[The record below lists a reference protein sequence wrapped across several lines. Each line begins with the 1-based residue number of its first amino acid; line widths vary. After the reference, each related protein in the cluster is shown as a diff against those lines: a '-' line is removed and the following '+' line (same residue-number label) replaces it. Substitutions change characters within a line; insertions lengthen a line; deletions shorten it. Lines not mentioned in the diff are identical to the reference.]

1 MVKNLKKKEV
11 VDKKEKISNVLNM
24 LAIFALVTLV
34 AFVFVKFS
42 VSLTGNAIEG
52 NPANKGIYGPEAL
65 LQGIGDVFMKV
76 IEFAKPTWEA
86 VIGQTSEQVFL
97 SKIMFLL
104 LVFGVTWFILGKIE
118 AIGKN
123 KGFHLFLSIVFGILF
138 TRWIV
143 TDDIVKTVIMPYNVV
158 GAALSAFVPLG
169 VVFYITFILLGKKEY
184 SIIRKLIWI
193 FVMAYFIVAWSV
205 AYKDIANMKNP
216 EWIWTYPIAAG
227 LALLMVLFDRSLM
240 LYFLD
245 ERIKTVGEKQRELT
259 ELKYLREIASLEKDA
274 SDGIISQ
281 KVAEAKIK
289 KIQDELKILNK
300 RRTGNTLA

>member
-11 VDKKEKISNVLNM
+11 ISKKEKISNVLNM

-65 LQGIGDVFMKV
+65 LQGIGDVFAKIIV
-76 IEFAKPTWEA
+76 AVKPTWEA

-123 KGFHLFLSIVFGILF
+123 KGFHIFLSIVFGILF

-184 SIIRKLIWI
+184 SIIRKFIWI

-281 KVAEAKIK
+281 KVADAKIK

-300 RRTGNTLA
+300 RRTGNTIA

>member
-1 MVKNLKKKEV
+1 MVRNLKKKEV
-11 VDKKEKISNVLNM
+11 VDKKEKISNVLNIIS
-24 LAIFALVTLV
+24 IFFLVVLV

-42 VSLTGNAIEG
+42 VSLTGNTIEG

-65 LQGIGDVFMKV
+65 LQGIGDVFAKIIAAV
-76 IEFAKPTWEA
+76 KPTWEA

-123 KGFHLFLSIVFGILF
+123 KGFHLFLSVVFGILF

-274 SDGIISQ
+274 SDRIISQ
-281 KVAEAKIK
+281 EVADAKIK

-300 RRTGNTLA
+300 RRTGNTIV